1 VSVGLNSIVYM
12 TTHQQDSSHPQQ
24 SQLSPQERTGLGLM
38 MEEME
43 EAAPAGMLRMV
54 LSVVLWLDQSGG
66 TIAKGID
73 LTDVK

>member
-1 VSVGLNSIVYM
+1 M
-12 TTHQQDSSHPQQ
+12 TTHQQDSSQPQQ
-24 SQLSPQERTGLGLM
+24 SQLSPQERAGLGLM

-43 EAAPAGMLRMV
+43 EATLAGMLRIV

-66 TIAKGID
+66 TIAQRID